1 MTDTPDTPD
10 TPMTSYEEMIKEV
23 ASKNRYSVKET
34 DTVMALV
41 TILNKVALDWE
52 TRQNAALEHHKNEYE
67 ACANRWRKDATK
79 RAEVII
85 NASLAAGREAMA
97 KGMTEGA
104 EKVLELVR
112 QDTRGDLRAAL
123 AAHQEGMQEAVEEF
137 KRYVMY
143 MLGGSAVAVVAMAVL
158 VAIW

>member
-1 MTDTPDTPD
+1 MTD

-23 ASKNRYSVKET
+23 AAKNRYSVKET

-41 TILNKVALDWE
+41 TILNRVALDWE
-52 TRQNAALEHHKNEYE
+52 ASQNAALEHHKNEYE

-97 KGMTEGA
+97 KGMSEGA
-104 EKVLELVR
+104 EKTGI
-112 QDTRGDLRAAL
+112 QRAT
-123 AAHQEGMQEAVEEF
+123 EDF
-137 KRYVMY
+137 KKYVVY
-143 MLGGSAVAVVAMAVL
+143 MLAGSAVAVAAMALL